1 MKKYIS
7 IDNGLL
13 MLCISLFLF
22 MMFMCSQLLFAG
34 YKENESSKQYYVIN
48 EEEINAGQINQVS
61 KILREKNINAYIG
74 GIYVRDGELFD
85 RNEVR
90 LWLYPQEQ
98 TVSKGKPMIEDSVQ
112 DLEWKALPEDER
124 LLIAEEGNKRET
136 EFEKLYLVFLGEQE
150 PVEACIRS
158 ITSYMDIS
166 RSDEQNPER
175 GNYLQSFQDKMM
187 LYSVVVLLIFG
198 IVCMFSFA
206 ELWIYSRRREWM
218 ICRVYGFGQGD
229 IAKGILKELQAVYAG
244 AVGCGII
251 LALVYHLGYHYI
263 YMMTGKWMLL
273 MAAEITIA
281 YLLFSG
287 YIIVRGYKMMNKNN
301 GRKMIL

>member
-13 MLCISLFLF
+13 TLCISLFLF
-22 MMFMCSQLLFAG
+22 MMFMCSQLLFSG
-34 YKENESSKQYYVIN
+34 YKENEYPKQYYIIN
-48 EEEINAGQINQVS
+48 EEKINAGQIDQVS
-61 KILREKNINAYIG
+61 EILREKKINAYIG
-74 GIYVRDGELFD
+74 GIHVSDEKLFD

-90 LWLYPQEQ
+90 LWLYSQEQ
-98 TVSKGKPMIEDSVQ
+98 TVSQGKTMIEDSVQ
-112 DLEWKALPEDER
+112 DLEWKALSEDDR
-124 LLIAEEGNKRET
+124 LRIAEEGNKRET

-150 PVEACIRS
+150 PDEASIRS

-166 RSDEQNPER
+166 RSDEQSPER

-206 ELWIYSRRREWM
+206 ELWIYSRQREWM
-218 ICRVYGFGQGD
+218 ICRIYGFGQGD
-229 IAKGILKELQAVYAG
+229 IAKGILRELLAVYAG

-287 YIIVRGYKMMNKNN
+287 YIIAREYKMMNKDT
-301 GRKMIL
+301 RRLIL